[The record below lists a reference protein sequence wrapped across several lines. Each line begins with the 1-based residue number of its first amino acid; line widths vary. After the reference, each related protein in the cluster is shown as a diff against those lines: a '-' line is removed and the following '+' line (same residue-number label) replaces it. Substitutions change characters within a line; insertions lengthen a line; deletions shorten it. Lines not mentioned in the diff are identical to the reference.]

1 MCACVCVVINL
12 FVHHQ
17 FQVQKVVDQPELDLT
32 RSLFFCIIQSKDML
46 TIKNQTWKI
55 VMETFFSLK
64 DQCAIN
70 HQKKKMSHWISL
82 ALVCKIF
89 SQNICKYNH
98 IKKNYQ
104 LPITYK
110 SLEFRT
116 FSTFVMTLL
125 SEYSKSGNFSL
136 SRKPG
141 VASSKCSSLRNTLCL
156 PVWSITVL
164 QCCLKVSVFNFI
176 LRGDCQIT
184 CLGLVIDFEPSGAAF
199 GSDSMVVSTVLFFI
213 WDFLWRSGLL
223 EYWIL
228 SYVRGHFCGC
238 SLWPGRPLKS
248 PWKLASS
255 VLLWSLTLPI

>member
-98 IKKNYQ
+98 IKKNCQ
-104 LPITYK
+104 LPIIYK
-110 SLEFRT
+110 SLELFQLLWWLCWVSIARVAT
-116 FSTFVMTLL
+116 FLYQESLVWPAANAAV
-125 SEYSKSGNFSL
+125 SETPYVCLFDPSLCCSAASKWVSSILFSEVIA
-136 SRKPG
+136 K
-141 VASSKCSSLRNTLCL
+141 L
-156 PVWSITVL
+156 PVW
-164 QCCLKVSVFNFI
+164 
-176 LRGDCQIT
+176 
-184 CLGLVIDFEPSGAAF
+184 A
-199 GSDSMVVSTVLFFI
+199 
-213 WDFLWRSGLL
+213 
-223 EYWIL
+223 
-228 SYVRGHFCGC
+228 
-238 SLWPGRPLKS
+238 
-248 PWKLASS
+248 
-255 VLLWSLTLPI
+255 